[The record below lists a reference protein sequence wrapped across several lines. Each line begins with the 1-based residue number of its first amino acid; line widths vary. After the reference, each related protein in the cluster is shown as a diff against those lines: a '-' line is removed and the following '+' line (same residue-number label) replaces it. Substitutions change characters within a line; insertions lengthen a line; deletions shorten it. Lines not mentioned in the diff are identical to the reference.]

1 MVLTADGGYQS
12 LCQILPP
19 LSIAVSFYLNFRF
32 EIRRAE
38 WFCALLVVC
47 DVVSQLCRCFH
58 LKSKLLINPLR
69 VHGSIAVTIPSP
81 QSHPFFSFL
90 RGDDFE
96 FPMTILPNPQKH
108 RGRREVRSRESF
120 SVFN

>member
-38 WFCALLVVC
+38 WFCALLAVR

-81 QSHPFFSFL
+81 RVIHFF
-90 RGDDFE
+90 
-96 FPMTILPNPQKH
+96 FPQ
-108 RGRREVRSRESF
+108 GR
-120 SVFN
+120 